1 MKIGDFLNNLSKKAN
16 VPSEIMK
23 DVLSNPAL
31 ASIDLSDAFTEA
43 VDASLMNEEQAK
55 FNPNLKTHF
64 TGTVHKTLA
73 NLIDPFA
80 NEIED
85 EDFKTS
91 FLSEANNFKKIPNLI
106 AKMKELSEAK
116 VKAASTGK
124 AKDVEEVTRQYN
136 ELQALRKQ
144 EQERFNSELENER
157 QGFTSK
163 LKDMSLNS
171 MLSGYNFIDE
181 LPKDVAGIV
190 AREKLNATLAAKG
203 AAMVYDSQSNSLRLV
218 NANDLSL
225 PYRENHNEMSLTD
238 FANRTLAENKLLKV
252 TGAAPAPTPRT
263 QQQAPAQAPQGGG
276 LRQPQ
281 RDVSVNHAII
291 EQMKSAQ

>member
-1 MKIGDFLNNLSKKAN
+1 
-16 VPSEIMK
+16 
-23 DVLSNPAL
+23 
-31 ASIDLSDAFTEA
+31 
-43 VDASLMNEEQAK
+43 
-55 FNPNLKTHF
+55 
-64 TGTVHKTLA
+64 
-73 NLIDPFA
+73 
-80 NEIED
+80 
-85 EDFKTS
+85 
-91 FLSEANNFKKIPNLI
+91 
-106 AKMKELSEAK
+106 MKELSEAK

-190 AREKLNATLAAKG
+190 AREKLNATLASKG
-203 AAMVYDSQSNSLRLV
+203 AAMVYDSQTNSLRLV
-218 NANDLSL
+218 NANDSSL

-252 TGAAPAPTPRT
+252 TGAAPAPTPRL
-263 QQQAPAQAPQGGG
+263 QQQAPAQAPQGNG

>member
-16 VPSEIMK
+16 VPAEIMK

-31 ASIDLSDAFTEA
+31 ASIELNDAFTEA

-64 TGTVHKTLA
+64 TGTVHKTLS
-73 NLIDPFA
+73 NLIDPFV

-85 EDFKTS
+85 DEFKTS
-91 FLSEANNFKKIPNLI
+91 FLAEANDFKKIPSLI

-136 ELQALRKQ
+136 ELQTLRKQ
-144 EQERFNSELENER
+144 EQDKFNADLENER

-163 LKDMSLNS
+163 LKDMSLSS
-171 MLSGYNFIDE
+171 MLSSYKYSNSI
-181 LPKDVAGIV
+181 PADVVTIV
-190 AREKLNATLAAKG
+190 AREKLNSTLVAKG
-203 AAMVYDSQSNSLRLV
+203 AALVYDAASNSLKLV
-218 NANDLSL
+218 NATDTSL
-225 PYRENHNEMSLTD
+225 PYRENHNDVTLKD
-238 FANRTLAENKLLKV
+238 FANRTFAENKLLEV
-252 TGAAPAPTPRT
+252 TGATSPATPRT
-263 QQQAPAQAPQGGG
+263 PQTLATPQGNG